1 MGKKEKKNSKNNEKK
16 DEIESNSKLVER
28 QKEKKMV
35 KKIVWSIVSILFTL
49 LIIFGIVSYQ
59 YVTSSLQPLDTTSKK
74 EIQIEVPSGSSSA
87 DISRI
92 LEKNK
97 VIKSASVFRFY
108 IKLNNKIDFKAGYY
122 LFSPSMTLEKIIQSL
137 QSGGSPVA
145 FDGTKILIQEGLTID
160 QVAESVAKSTKYK
173 ASDFIEKL
181 KDPKLLMQLKET
193 YPKLL
198 TSALESKEAKYTLEG
213 YLFPATYDFSEDMS
227 LETVIKNMVKKT
239 DDVMQNYYSIIE
251 DKKMTVQ
258 QVLTLASLIERE
270 GNSFEDRTKIASV
283 FFNRL
288 DVEMP
293 LQSDIS
299 VLYAMNKHKEIVT
312 YKDLE
317 TNSPY
322 NLYQNKGYG
331 PGPFNNPSE
340 DAIKATLNPADTNY
354 IYFLADTS
362 TGKVYFSRT
371 YAEHQELVDE
381 YITP

>member
-1 MGKKEKKNSKNNEKK
+1 MGKKEKKNKRNNDKLNK
-16 DEIESNSKLVER
+16 IETNPKLAER

-35 KKIVWSIVSILFTL
+35 KKIVWSIVTILFTL
-49 LIIFGIVSYQ
+49 LVIFGVASYQ
-59 YVTSSLQPLDTTSKK
+59 YVTSSLEPLDATSSK

-87 DISRI
+87 DISRV

-108 IKLNNKIDFKAGYY
+108 IKLNNKTDFQAGYY
-122 LFSPSMTLEKIIQSL
+122 LLSPSMTLEEIIKSL
-137 QSGGSPVA
+137 QLGGSPVA
-145 FDGTKILIQEGLTID
+145 FDGTKILVQEGLTIE
-160 QVAESVAKSTKYK
+160 QVAESVEKSTDYSS
-173 ASDFIEKL
+173 SDFIEKA
-181 KDPKLLMQLKET
+181 KNKKFLMKLKEA

-198 TSALESKEAKYTLEG
+198 TSTFEAKDTKYALEG
-213 YLFPATYDFSEDMS
+213 YLFPATYDFSEEMP
-227 LETVIKNMVKKT
+227 LETVIENMVKKT
-239 DDVMQNYYSIIE
+239 DEVMQDFYPIIQE
-251 DKKMTVQ
+251 KKMTVQ
-258 QVLTLASLIERE
+258 QVITLASLIERE
-270 GNSFEDRTKIASV
+270 GNSYEDRTKIASV
-283 FFNRL
+283 FFNRIEA
-288 DVEMP
+288 DMP

-299 VLYAMNKHKEIVT
+299 VLYALNKHKEIVT

-317 TNSPY
+317 TDSPY

-340 DAIKATLNPADTNY
+340 DAIKSTLNPADTNY
-354 IYFLADTS
+354 IYFLADTK

>member
-1 MGKKEKKNSKNNEKK
+1 MQKDENQ
-16 DEIESNSKLVER
+16 DEIETNSKLVER

-35 KKIVWSIVSILFTL
+35 KKIVWSIIIILLTL
-49 LIIFGIVSYQ
+49 LVIFGIASYQ
-59 YVTSSLQPLDTTSKK
+59 YVTSSLQPLNLTSKE

-87 DISRI
+87 DISQI

-108 IKLNNKIDFKAGYY
+108 IKLNNETDFQAGYY
-122 LFSPSMTLEKIIQSL
+122 LFSPSMTIEEIIQSL

-145 FDGTKILIQEGLTID
+145 FDGTKILVQEGLTIE
-160 QVAESVAKSTKYK
+160 QVAESVEKSTKYD
-173 ASDFIEKL
+173 STDFIKKV
-181 KDPKLLMQLKET
+181 KDSKFLMQLKET
-193 YPKLL
+193 YPELL
-198 TSALESKEAKYTLEG
+198 TSALESAETKYVLEG

-227 LETVIKNMVKKT
+227 LEGVIENMVNKT
-239 DDVMQNYYSIIE
+239 DEVMQDYYSIIQ

-258 QVLTLASLIERE
+258 QVITLASLIERE
-270 GNSFEDRTKIASV
+270 GNSYEDRTKIASV
-283 FFNRL
+283 FFNRI
-288 DVEMP
+288 DAEMP

-299 VLYAMNKHKEIVT
+299 VLYALNKHKEIVT

-317 TNSPY
+317 IDSPY
-322 NLYQNKGYG
+322 NLYKNKGYG

-340 DAIKATLNPADTNY
+340 DAIKATLNPVDTNY
-354 IYFLADTS
+354 LYFLADTS

-371 YAEHQELVDE
+371 YAEHQELIDE